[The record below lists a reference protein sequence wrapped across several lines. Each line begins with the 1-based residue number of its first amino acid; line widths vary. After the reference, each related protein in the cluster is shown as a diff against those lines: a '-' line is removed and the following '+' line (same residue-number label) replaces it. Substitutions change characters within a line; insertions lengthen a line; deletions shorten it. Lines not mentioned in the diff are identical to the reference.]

1 MVEVA
6 NLRITLEWFLE
17 IAGTNKM
24 KSFSLNF
31 NLLNEATFPVFSSWL
46 YKKSRVNIHQLL
58 LWVILYTRNL
68 FYRWSGRIGVS
79 FIFKGL
85 SSKFHSET
93 HFELLD
99 FIRKL

>member
-31 NLLNEATFPVFSSWL
+31 DLLNEATFPVFSTWL
-46 YKKSRVNIHQLL
+46 YQKKSCEYSSIAPLGNS
-58 LWVILYTRNL
+58 LYT
-68 FYRWSGRIGVS
+68 
-79 FIFKGL
+79 
-85 SSKFHSET
+85 
-93 HFELLD
+93 ELILQMEWAYWR
-99 FIRKL
+99 FF